1 MAQLESI
8 ATNVKQPYTLWQEF
22 RDLTTNEKRAIY
34 SIASFLPETPLL
46 FYDPLFEIGCGLMV
60 LSAIAAW
67 KYGKG
72 HIRERNNNSS
82 KKQKNFSES
91 L

>member
-1 MAQLESI
+1 MVRLEE
-8 ATNVKQPYTLWQEF
+8 ATTDVEQHYTLWQEF

-60 LSAIAAW
+60 VSAIAAW

-82 KKQKNFSES
+82 GD
-91 L
+91 